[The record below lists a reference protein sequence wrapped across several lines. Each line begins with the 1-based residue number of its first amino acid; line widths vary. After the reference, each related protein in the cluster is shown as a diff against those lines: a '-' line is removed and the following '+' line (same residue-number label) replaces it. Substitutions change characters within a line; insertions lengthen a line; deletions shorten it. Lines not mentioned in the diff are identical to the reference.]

1 MEKHMKRTANQIIQ
15 HLQKRVAR
23 LERQAGYPPA
33 NETAVNRQGKI
44 THLLTIILDSCPTLS
59 DFDRGFISDMKR
71 ILNRRKGIEP
81 ATALT
86 EKQSRTLRKI
96 IFRRYRDYKHAVP
109 SLPAGVKFEDEVRRL
124 LKSQPNPNE
133 KRNALIEKAKAK
145 AEDRYDQYKYVGM
158 DGDDV
163 IFIVRKYYSRYDF
176 MWEHDERVDY
186 VKKISI
192 SPDGRSNDIETIL
205 VDSWTDHS
213 DTWSFKD
220 KRTDKRPY
228 TLADCRTQCVTAGH
242 WYW

>member
-1 MEKHMKRTANQIIQ
+1 MKRTANQIIQ

-86 EKQSRTLRKI
+86 EKQARTLRKI

-133 KRNALIEKAKAK
+133 ARNQLIQKAKAILDNREVDEEYLHDWPHNYRK
-145 AEDRYDQYKYVGM
+145 SLDFVSLEGNKVRLKEVVMYVEKF
-158 DGDDV
+158 DV
-163 IFIVRKYYSRYDF
+163 SDESPVTLIWEIDTERETVTPVR
-176 MWEHDERVDY
+176 
-186 VKKISI
+186 
-192 SPDGRSNDIETIL
+192 
-205 VDSWTDHS
+205 
-213 DTWSFKD
+213 
-220 KRTDKRPY
+220 
-228 TLADCRTQCVTAGH
+228 
-242 WYW
+242 